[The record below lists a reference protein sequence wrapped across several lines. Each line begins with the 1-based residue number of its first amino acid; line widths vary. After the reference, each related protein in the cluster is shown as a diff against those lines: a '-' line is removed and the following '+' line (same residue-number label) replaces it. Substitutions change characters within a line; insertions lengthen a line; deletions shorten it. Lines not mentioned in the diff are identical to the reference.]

1 MTVSFHAVIDES
13 SEFGARVARHL
24 REDAVVWLTTVSRSG
39 APLPSPVW
47 FLWDGEES
55 VLMYSMVS
63 ARVRNL
69 AANANV
75 SLNFDGDRRGGDI
88 VVLTGTAVEEPEAP
102 PVDANSGY
110 LLKYA
115 ASIERIGHTPKS
127 FAEKYCVPLR
137 VRITRTR
144 GH

>member
-1 MTVSFHAVIDES
+1 VIDES

-24 REDAVVWLTTVSRSG
+24 RDDVVVWLTTVSRNG
-39 APLPSPVW
+39 GPLPSPVW
-47 FLWDGEES
+47 FLWDGAES
-55 VLMYSMVS
+55 VLVYSMPS

-69 AANANV
+69 ASNGNV
-75 SLNFDGDRRGGDI
+75 SLNFDGDRRGGDV
-88 VVLTGTAVEEPEAP
+88 VVLSASAVEEPDAP
-102 PVDANSGY
+102 AVHANPDY
-110 LLKYA
+110 LTKYG

-137 VRITRTR
+137 VTIKRVR

>member
-1 MTVSFHAVIDES
+1 VIDES
-13 SEFGARVARHL
+13 SEFGARVARRL
-24 REDAVVWLTTVSRSG
+24 REDVVVWLTTVSRGG

-47 FLWDGEES
+47 FLWDSEES
-55 VLMYSMVS
+55 VLIYSMVS

-69 AANANV
+69 AANAGV

-88 VVLTGTAVEEPEAP
+88 VVLSGTAVEEPGAP
-102 PVDANSGY
+102 PVDANSDY
-110 LLKYA
+110 LAKYA
-115 ASIERIGHTPKS
+115 ASIERIGYTPKS

-137 VRITRTR
+137 VRITGTR

>member
-1 MTVSFHAVIDES
+1 VIDHS
-13 SEFGARVARHL
+13 TEFGSRVVRHL
-24 REDAVVWLTTVSRSG
+24 REDVVVWLTTVSRNG

-55 VLMYSMVS
+55 VLIYSMVS

-88 VVLTGTAVEEPEAP
+88 VVLSGTAVEEPGASP
-102 PVDANSGY
+102 ADANAGY
-110 LLKYA
+110 LAKYG
-115 ASIERIGHTPKS
+115 ASIDRIGHTPAS
-127 FAEKYCVPLR
+127 FAEKYSVPLR
-137 VRITRTR
+137 VRITRSR